1 MGGRFFVVG
10 VFAGATALGL
20 LTGCPAT
27 PPSDPRGSDQV
38 DVTAVDRASVIP
50 PFGPDATRAD
60 FVQGDFYWSR
70 ERPPGTPLGPVHVAG
85 LRRLI
90 ETELP
95 DRLFPRVDMSLATT
109 LGSPAEAR
117 QAADEIRARLSGHLT
132 RYDVREAVAVL
143 GHSVVVRGVT
153 SPSARRSVRRLLS
166 GYGGR
171 VLVEGDRFG
180 EGAIVTDLNCRPTD
194 RQEAAVVV
202 RDLSTYATALDV
214 FQLRPPWVGP
224 ALTAQERLARSTYP
238 LFADATMRAMGED
251 TEMAA
256 LSEGYLEALY
266 SGDKEGV
273 DRFIARMH
281 ARRLELAPRRLDRP
295 YDPPTL
301 RLLLAEP
308 YEGRARDA
316 WGARVG
322 VRMGRLAL
330 TRHDNGTISLRSRA
344 SAIAPALLTVRQG
357 SRLDVSG
364 FLPLRNFAPTLA
376 SLLLYLD
383 RSGCRDFRYRLLDWD
398 TVRGD

>member
-1 MGGRFFVVG
+1 MGGRFFAVG

-20 LTGCPAT
+20 LTGCPAS
-27 PPSDPRGSDQV
+27 PPSDPRSSDQV

-50 PFGPDATRAD
+50 PFGPDGTRAD

-70 ERPPGTPLGPVHVAG
+70 ARPPGTPLGPVDIAG
-85 LRRLI
+85 LRWLI
-90 ETELP
+90 DTELP

-117 QAADEIRARLSGHLT
+117 EAADEIRALMSGRLT

-153 SPSARRSVRRLLS
+153 SRSAKRSVRRLLS

-180 EGAIVTDLNCRPTD
+180 EGAIVTDLSCQPTD
-194 RQEAAVVV
+194 LQASAVVV

-224 ALTAQERLARSTYP
+224 ALTAEERLARSTYP
-238 LFADATMRAMGED
+238 LFTDATMRAMGED

-308 YEGRARDA
+308 YGGRARDA

-322 VRMGRLAL
+322 LRMGRLAL
-330 TRHDNGTISLRSRA
+330 TRHDNGTISLRSRD

-357 SRLDVSG
+357 GRLDVSG
-364 FLPLRNFAPTLA
+364 FLPLRNFAPSLA